1 MKSARN
7 KFPFAILPCAASA
20 RVAAG
25 LLLATLAACS
35 GDQASDIPPQK
46 WRDVEVRVE
55 SRPSPPRA
63 GMDEFLIMVNKGQ
76 GRPAYNLIVSLRT
89 SDQDQWKQAIE
100 DGQMGVYRRAVKVEP
115 DSALQVRIKREGEE
129 AEGILYF
136 PLKLKP

>member
-1 MKSARN
+1 MKSVRN
-7 KFPFAILPCAASA
+7 KFSFAIVTSAAST

-25 LLLATLAACS
+25 LLLATLAAC

-76 GRPAYNLIVSLRT
+76 GRPAYNLIISLRT
-89 SDQDQWKQAIE
+89 SDQNQWKQAIE
-100 DGQMGVYRRAVKVEP
+100 DGQMGVYRRAVKVET
-115 DSALQVRIKREGEE
+115 DSVLQVRIKREGED